1 MKPQTLDSNVT
12 IYGPSPAN
20 IISDEA
26 LLEVFGHSNFGE
38 GANHRGII
46 LESLIQASFG
56 YSQGSTIS
64 HILVDLKLC
73 KRSTKLSALKITKRG
88 QKYLRAANTKSMG
101 AIAEFMQGSV
111 TNAS

>member
-1 MKPQTLDSNVT
+1 MKPQVLDTGVT

-26 LLEVFGHSNFGE
+26 LLEAFGHSNFGE
-38 GANHRGII
+38 GANHREII
-46 LESLIQASFG
+46 LEGLIQASFG

-64 HILVDLKLC
+64 NILVDLKLC
-73 KRSTKLSALKITKRG
+73 KCSTRLRALKITKRG

-101 AIAEFMQGSV
+101 SIAKFIQGGS
-111 TNAS
+111 TDAS